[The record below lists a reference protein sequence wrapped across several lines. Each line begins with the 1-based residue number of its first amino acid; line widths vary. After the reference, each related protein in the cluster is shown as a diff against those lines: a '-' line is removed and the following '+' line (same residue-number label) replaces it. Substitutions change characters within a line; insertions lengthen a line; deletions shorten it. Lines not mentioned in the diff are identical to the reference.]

1 MLGKT
6 SHKISSAHPRIMSH
20 CSLKTFLLFLLGTS
34 FLWLPLVSSKYH
46 PSHFIFLGSLAL
58 KPLHNYKPDFANQR
72 IPLCMLCHLAFHLLV
87 KQKKKNPKNQKEKK
101 MERLRHFHI
110 LPPVPTG
117 NTLILSI
124 DINHGMCC
132 RI

>member
-1 MLGKT
+1 MYALP
-6 SHKISSAHPRIMSH
+6 SSFP
-20 CSLKTFLLFLLGTS
+20 S
-34 FLWLPLVSSKYH
+34 FSQTK
-46 PSHFIFLGSLAL
+46 
-58 KPLHNYKPDFANQR
+58 
-72 IPLCMLCHLAFHLLV
+72 
-87 KQKKKNPKNQKEKK
+87 KKKNPKNQKEKK